1 MNELYPALQDKIQL
15 LIDRCRQL
23 EQENARLQ
31 ASEQNW
37 RSERAQL
44 IEKNDLVR
52 GKVESMINRLR
63 ALEQSR

>member
-1 MNELYPALQDKIQL
+1 MNELYPALQNKIQL
-15 LIDRCRQL
+15 LIERCHRL
-23 EQENARLQ
+23 EQENVRLQ

-37 RSERAQL
+37 RAERAEL

-52 GKVESMINRLR
+52 NKVDSMINRLR